1 MDANIDEISEY
12 VISNNTDRYDTAHD
26 LRYQQMTA
34 EYSAMKESYDRIGYS
49 IVKLDKNNKAITE
62 QLGDEYVSMVELP
75 PSSRISKVNDRSDF
89 PGETNYFID
98 EAKAFEVL
106 SPFKQ
111 GNWEQLTIQEQ
122 KQAVEKL
129 ADYNAEIL
137 GVEDKPRIIYYN
149 ADDPCEKQNAIYV
162 NENNMHDAAETADT
176 ISHEYRHKYQD
187 ERLKNSKP
195 N

>member
-1 MDANIDEISEY
+1 MA
-12 VISNNTDRYDTAHD
+12 
-26 LRYQQMTA
+26 
-34 EYSAMKESYDRIGYS
+34 
-49 IVKLDKNNKAITE
+49 
-62 QLGDEYVSMVELP
+62 ELP
-75 PSSRISKVNDRSDF
+75 PSSRISEVNDGTDV

-98 EAKAFEVL
+98 EAKASEVL

-149 ADDPCEKQNAIYV
+149 AED
-162 NENNMHDAAETADT
+162 M
-176 ISHEYRHKYQD
+176 
-187 ERLKNSKP
+187 RLQQYFVV
-195 N
+195 